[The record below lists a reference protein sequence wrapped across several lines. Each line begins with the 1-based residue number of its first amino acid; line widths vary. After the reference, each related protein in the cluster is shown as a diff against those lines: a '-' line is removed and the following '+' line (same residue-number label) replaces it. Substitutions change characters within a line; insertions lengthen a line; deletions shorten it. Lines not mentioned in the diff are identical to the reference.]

1 MKINTKMFEVWGKY
15 LVYSAVMA
23 VGIIGKSPLD
33 FTGHDWKQCVNA
45 IWISLGYWPCCPFGD
60 GRASFFMP
68 QNYSSLSTGQGTN
81 TKLPQLAQVASR
93 KYQTSS

>member
-23 VGIIGKSPLD
+23 IIGIIGKSPLD

-45 IWISLGYWPCCPFGD
+45 IWISLVPVIIKWANPKDEMTF
-60 GRASFFMP
+60 
-68 QNYSSLSTGQGTN
+68 L
-81 TKLPQLAQVASR
+81 K
-93 KYQTSS
+93 K